1 VQLPDVQRFL
11 CNIRCHECLFLLLTR
26 RGETKQLTGSCICIA
41 LHYMA
46 HTYMYV
52 MSPCKS
58 HVRIDA
64 CMHTYLSPVMSFVP
78 CSACKT
84 YIRACSRRTASVFV
98 SQTRLTS
105 VRDGYSKVDSYSSSR
120 PSLVGGLW
128 LLQCVMYGTARL
140 FGFVWVRGSDGTHG
154 NEELYLG
161 FMLGFG
167 DGRALSLV
175 GC

>member
-1 VQLPDVQRFL
+1 
-11 CNIRCHECLFLLLTR
+11 
-26 RGETKQLTGSCICIA
+26 
-41 LHYMA
+41 M
-46 HTYMYV
+46 
-52 MSPCKS
+52 
-58 HVRIDA
+58 
-64 CMHTYLSPVMSFVP
+64 
-78 CSACKT
+78 
-84 YIRACSRRTASVFV
+84 
-98 SQTRLTS
+98 
-105 VRDGYSKVDSYSSSR
+105 RDGYSKVDSYSSSR

-175 GC
+175 GLSLIHI